1 MIRTIACDSDVY
13 FDSDIQ
19 VSIRT
24 SEFDS
29 DIHVVPDIPDDSDN
43 RTISS
48 NSDNRTSVA
57 NRTTQSKP
65 DFGL

>member
-1 MIRTIACDSDVY
+1 MIRTIVFDSGIH

-43 RTISS
+43 RAI
-48 NSDNRTSVA
+48 
-57 NRTTQSKP
+57 
-65 DFGL
+65 